1 MRSNG
6 FENQT
11 CTSNNKMSQYYKMFR
26 ITCKVKIS
34 LTFDVSDDKACAY
47 IHRDKIKP
55 DNETKA

>member
-1 MRSNG
+1 MI
-6 FENQT
+6 
-11 CTSNNKMSQYYKMFR
+11 QYYKMFR